1 MPTPK
6 VPTVE
11 DLENLFINNKDFDDI
26 EHHINQFNPIKIM
39 GMERM
44 EIKHSAILAWLLTPN
59 ESHGFGDSFLK
70 AFLADAFQG
79 RSDQNSLN
87 SLSIIQEN
95 FTVAEVRRE
104 WKGIDL
110 FILHQ
115 TEDKK
120 WAFVIENKFDSKQG
134 KTQLKDYRE
143 KASNI
148 YDPTNTGVEVYCIFL
163 TLRDEEPNDPS
174 YNPINYNSIYELLT
188 RLIVNKKNM
197 MSPDVITFLGYYLE
211 TIGKATGMNE
221 QQNSMEILA
230 RDLYRKHKQSLDF
243 IIKHGANTDFAFAAH
258 TIFGAKPEYPNQV
271 EIEGN
276 QFIFHNLNNQ
286 TVSFLPLE
294 WFNAFGGN
302 DTKWHGCD
310 KWWAEFPLVSWITL
324 HPNTDNNEGQLKLY
338 AEVGPLSD
346 YEFRLKLMEE
356 IERIAAEQNFKTIA
370 FNKNA
375 KNEGA
380 KYSKFFKGRLAVLQI
395 NDINDSDEIAKGI
408 KKLLS
413 SYRKEFHAIS
423 TILDQF
429 QHYGL
434 RNSKKG

>member
-6 VPTVE
+6 APTVE

-44 EIKHSAILAWLLTPN
+44 EIRHSAILAWLLTPN

-79 RSDQNSLN
+79 RSDQNSLS

-95 FTVAEVRRE
+95 FTDAEVRRE

-115 TEDKK
+115 TENKK

-134 KTQLKDYRE
+134 ENQLKIYRE
-143 KASNI
+143 KASKI

-163 TLRDEEPNDPS
+163 TLRDEEPNDLR
-174 YNPINYNSIYELLT
+174 YNPINYNSIYEILT
-188 RLIVNKKNM
+188 RLIDNQKNM
-197 MSPDVITFLGYYLE
+197 MSPDVITFLGHYLE

-221 QQNSMEILA
+221 QQNLMEILA
-230 RDLYRKHKQSLDF
+230 RDLYRKHKKSLDF

-258 TIFGAKPEYPNQV
+258 TIFGEKPEYPNQV
-271 EIEGN
+271 EIGEN
-276 QFIFHNLNNQ
+276 QFIFHNLYNQ
-286 TVSFLPLE
+286 TVSFLPLK
-294 WFNAFGGN
+294 WFNGFGGN

-310 KWWAEFPLVSWITL
+310 KWWAGFPLISWIAL
-324 HPNTDNNEGQLKLY
+324 YPNTDNNEGQLKLY

-346 YEFRLKLMEE
+346 DDFRLNLINE
-356 IERIAAEQNFKTIA
+356 IERIATEQDCKKIEFS
-370 FNKNA
+370 KNA
-375 KNEGA
+375 KKKGT
-380 KYSKFFKGRLAVLQI
+380 KYSRFFKGRPAVLQI
-395 NDINDSDEIAKGI
+395 NDINDSDEIVKGI
-408 KKLLS
+408 KELLS
-413 SYRKEFHAIS
+413 SYEKEFCAVS
-423 TILDQF
+423 RILEQF

-434 RNSKKG
+434 SNSEKG